1 MATGNVALNDT
12 NAGYSGANLNEIFYE
27 PVFRSDDIMRNYR
40 VIPNV
45 KHVMNVYTSAKL
57 TKIVKAQTACS
68 PLSQDP
74 VAYFPVDQKVIT
86 AGRCRVALEQCS
98 EEFYG
103 TFIEESYRN
112 GVDVNNLLGTDLAD
126 AIVNRAVAGIASDVL
141 RLAWGGNLTL
151 DGVATPAVGYAVF
164 DGWMKLMGADTTVL
178 AARTE
183 LDVVAPAEPTAGEAI
198 NLLRTMYD
206 AAPAAL
212 QQIPA
217 GDKKMFVTP
226 RIFNAYLANL
236 EANTT
241 IGTAD
246 LAISNTVNGMARVS
260 FRGVEVVAMYE
271 WDTILADADPVL
283 FQTTKAGADTE
294 NTQGACYCATENLII
309 GSDVTDPEGSFKVFY
324 DDLEEKM
331 FFRGYFKLG
340 VQFLYPSLVQ
350 WGVLADIV

>member
-1 MATGNVALNDT
+1 MATGNVAFDNT

-57 TKIVKAQTACS
+57 TKIVKAQVACS
-68 PLSQDP
+68 ATSQDP
-74 VAYFPVDQKVIT
+74 AVNFYVDQKVIT
-86 AGRCRVALEQCS
+86 AGRCKVALEQCS

-141 RLAWGGNLTL
+141 RLAWGGNIT
-151 DGVATPAVGYAVF
+151 GAAAGYAVF
-164 DGWMKLMGADTTVL
+164 DGWMKLMGADTVVL

-183 LDVVAPAEPTAGEAI
+183 LDVVAPASPTADNAI
-198 NLLRTMYD
+198 RLLRDMYD
-206 AAPAAL
+206 SAPAAL
-212 QQIPA
+212 QQVA
-217 GDKKMFVTP
+217 AADKKMFVTP
-226 RIFNAYLANL
+226 KVFNAYLANL
-236 EANTT
+236 E
-241 IGTAD
+241 GSSAD
-246 LAISNTVNGMARVS
+246 LALVNQVDGMRRVM

-271 WDTILADADPVL
+271 WDTILTDADPVL
-283 FQTTKAGADTE
+283 FQTTKAAVDTE
-294 NTQGACYCATENLII
+294 NTQGACYCAVENLII